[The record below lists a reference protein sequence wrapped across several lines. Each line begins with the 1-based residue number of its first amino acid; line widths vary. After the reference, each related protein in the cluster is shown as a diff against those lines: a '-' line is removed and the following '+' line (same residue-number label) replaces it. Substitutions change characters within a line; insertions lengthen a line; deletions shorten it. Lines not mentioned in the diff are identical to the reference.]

1 LATSYTVIF
10 AILTSGYLLLKSWN
24 YSRYR
29 IIRLNGQELFLAAGA
44 IGTAVFFLGVI
55 IHYLLAPIIVFKHD
69 FLIALDIYDD
79 SLHGILL
86 GFIAS
91 IGFVAI
97 YNKWIAS
104 KPDTIESLIKQDNDG
119 LELMLLESLKSKSF
133 LSFTL
138 TNGKVYIG
146 VVISHFYS
154 PYRNDSFQIFPFY
167 SGYRKDDLSLKLNT
181 DYSEVYNEIIDTPEK
196 LDQFSVTIKVSEIV
210 SCSYFDRE
218 IYERFSMDTD

>member
-1 LATSYTVIF
+1 MATSYTVIF
-10 AILTSGYLLLKSWN
+10 AILTAGYLLLKLWN

-29 IIRLNGQELFLAAGA
+29 IIRFNGQELFLAAGA

-55 IHYLLAPIIVFKHD
+55 LHYLLSPLLILKHD
-69 FLIALDIYDD
+69 FLISLDIHGD

-91 IGFVAI
+91 LFFVLI

-104 KPDTIESLIKQDNDG
+104 KSSTIEALIKQDNDG
-119 LELMLLESLKSKSF
+119 IELMLLESLKSKSF

-138 TNGKVYIG
+138 SNGKVYIG
-146 VVISHFYS
+146 VVISHFFS
-154 PYRNDSFQIFPFY
+154 PYQNDSFQIFPFY
-167 SGYRKDDLSLKLNT
+167 SGYRTDDLSLKLNT
-181 DYSEVYNEIIDTPEK
+181 DYSEVYKDNIDTPDK

-210 SCSYFDRE
+210 SCSYFDR
-218 IYERFSMDTD
+218 IVYEQFSMNSD

>member
-1 LATSYTVIF
+1 
-10 AILTSGYLLLKSWN
+10 LLKYWN

-44 IGTAVFFLGVI
+44 IGTAVFFLGTV
-55 IHYLLAPIIVFKHD
+55 IHYIMAPILIFKHEL
-69 FLIALDIYDD
+69 LIVLDIYDN

-91 IGFVAI
+91 VGFAAI
-97 YNKWIAS
+97 YNKWIAT
-104 KPDTIESLIKQDNDG
+104 KADTIESLINQDNDG
-119 LELMLLESLKSKSF
+119 LELMLLNSLKNKSF

-146 VVISHFYS
+146 VVISHFFS
-154 PYRNDSFQIFPFY
+154 PYQNDSFQIFPFY
-167 SGYRKDDLSLKLNT
+167 SGYRTDDLSLKLNT
-181 DYSEVYNEIIDTPEK
+181 DYSEVYKENMDTPEK
-196 LDQFSVTIKVSEIV
+196 LDQFSVTIKVSEII

-218 IYERFSMDTD
+218 VYERFSMDSD

>member
-10 AILTSGYLLLKSWN
+10 AILTSGYLLLKYWN

-44 IGTAVFFLGVI
+44 IGTAVFFLGTVI
-55 IHYLLAPIIVFKHD
+55 HFILAPIIVFKHNL
-69 FLIALDIYDD
+69 LIALEIFDN

-86 GFIAS
+86 GFITS
-91 IGFVAI
+91 IVFVAI
-97 YNKWIAS
+97 YNKWITS
-104 KPDTIESLIKQDNDG
+104 KADTIEKLINQDNDG
-119 LELMLLESLKSKSF
+119 LELMLLNSLKSKSF

-138 TNGKVYIG
+138 TNRKVYIG

-154 PYRNDSFQIFPFY
+154 PYQNDSFQIFPFY
-167 SGYRKDDLSLKLNT
+167 SGYRTNDLSLKLNT
-181 DYSEVYNEIIDTPEK
+181 DYSEVYNENIDSPEK

-218 IYERFSMDTD
+218 VYERFSMDSN